1 MPNIIDVEKVT
12 LRIIISR
19 KAIRITSVLEN
30 AIPVAKFLCAKTF
43 IRTYVNK
50 TWKIDPNK
58 HKNSEYDERLG
69 ISFPG
74 ILIQISQI
82 SEVKGKA

>member
-58 HKNSEYDERLG
+58 HKNKEYKERSG
-69 ISFPG
+69 ILFPG
-74 ILIQISQI
+74 MLIQISQI
-82 SEVKGKA
+82 REVKGRA

>member
-50 TWKIDPNK
+50 T
-58 HKNSEYDERLG
+58 
-69 ISFPG
+69 
-74 ILIQISQI
+74 
-82 SEVKGKA
+82 